1 MEDAKII
8 YVYKDWDVPAPEIIG
23 TIHVEGGKGR
33 EVISFAY
40 DDTWI
45 ENADASL
52 VFDPDLM
59 LYKVYSAGQVYVWN
73 FCRFLSGQMGT
84 FIDETSRSYQC
95 KERRKKA
102 KTSYRCGFSSWG
114 LR

>member
-1 MEDAKII
+1 MADAKII

-59 LYKVYSAGQVYVWN
+59 LYKGRQYTPLDKSMFGIFADSCPNRWGRIV
-73 FCRFLSGQMGT
+73 
-84 FIDETSRSYQC
+84 IE
-95 KERRKKA
+95 
-102 KTSYRCGFSSWG
+102 CG
-114 LR
+114 

>member
-1 MEDAKII
+1 MADAKII
-8 YVYKDWDVPAPEIIG
+8 YVYRDWDVPVPEIIG

-40 DDTWI
+40 DDAWL

-59 LYKVYSAGQVYVWN
+59 LYKGRQYTPLDKSMFGIFADSCPDRWGRIV
-73 FCRFLSGQMGT
+73 
-84 FIDETSRSYQC
+84 IE
-95 KERRKKA
+95 
-102 KTSYRCGFSSWG
+102 CG
-114 LR
+114 